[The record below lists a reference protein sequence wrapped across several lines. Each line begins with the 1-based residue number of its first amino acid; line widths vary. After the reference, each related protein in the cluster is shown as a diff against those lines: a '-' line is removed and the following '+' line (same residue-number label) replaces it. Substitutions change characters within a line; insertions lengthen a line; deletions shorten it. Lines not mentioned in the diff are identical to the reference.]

1 MDTIPFA
8 ETETAVANER
18 HHHLEILKNKD
29 LDFNDMKSESKDF
42 DKWETNVLVDYII
55 NTHHDFAKK
64 NAVIIYNLA
73 QKVTYRHSDNHP
85 ELRTLSEI
93 IFLFLHDLLNQMLKE
108 EQYIFPYIRQ
118 KEKDRKYA
126 KINDNN
132 ISQSLKEKIKLL
144 QNAHE
149 KAFRYLKVLRQVTN
163 NFRIPYDAC
172 NSYNAL
178 FEKIKELE
186 DDLNMHFHL
195 ENDIL
200 FPNAI
205 AAYKYD

>member
-1 MDTIPFA
+1 MDTIPLA
-8 ETETAVANER
+8 ETETVVANEK
-18 HHHLEILKNKD
+18 HHHLKILKNRD
-29 LDFNDMKSESKDF
+29 LDFNDMKSESNDF
-42 DKWETNVLVDYII
+42 DKWETDFLVDYII
-55 NTHHDFAKK
+55 KTHHDFAKK
-64 NAVIIYNLA
+64 NAVIIYTLA
-73 QKVTYRHSDNHP
+73 QKVAYRHSENHP

-149 KAFRYLKVLRQVTN
+149 KASKYLKVLRQVTN

-178 FEKIKELE
+178 FGKIKELE